1 MLETV
6 KSKGAVLRA
15 AAVFCGL
22 LVLLPVSA
30 AAAEGRAAGQAAR
43 VQEQGPGEEGQEV
56 SLPEPAPL
64 SEEHEKWLEEDVV
77 YIISPM
83 EKAAFE
89 MLASDGERDLFI
101 EAFWRARDPT
111 PGTFRNEALEEHER
125 RIEYANRRLGRESP
139 REGWRSDMGRIYIQL
154 GEPEDIIRHVDP
166 RQFWP
171 MEIWHYQ
178 ADPRATDLPAFFY
191 VMFFQPERSGE
202 FRMYDPHSDG
212 PRALA
217 KQISLQMANEPVI
230 VQTLLQSVGYEAAI
244 ASLTMD
250 LGERADFTGASPSP
264 RTAFVVAAIEEAPY
278 AEVDQR
284 YAMRFAEHRG
294 NVEADVAFA
303 TLPIEVSAMSFWDE
317 RGVPFL
323 HYAVEIPPEGILL
336 GEYESDYYLS
346 LNIGHEV
353 TDLHGREVAS
363 DVQQLEQHF
372 DEARARGIASRPLA
386 YYDRV
391 DLIPGIYDTS
401 FTVQNP
407 ISGDRSTAH
416 VRTVVP
422 APNESD
428 WVFSELLVASS
439 SVPLNEVDRRGT
451 PRPFRFAG
459 EQFLPLLGDVIPAN
473 ETVVV
478 FAQVV
483 APAGADPTATLT
495 SRASMMDAEGN
506 EHAVVFGAV
515 RQPLQGPQPTP
526 IRVTLPLTDVPGGEF
541 WLRLTVGLPNSTS
554 RTLERKIVV
563 LPGAE
568 ALVTPEVMLA
578 DEARPGELQEY
589 RTRGMQHVRKGEL
602 ASAEAMYRAGLSLDP
617 DSVSMRRALAQLLM
631 EREDY
636 PGVVEQVRELARRG
650 VAMPAD
656 ALMQSRA
663 LRLNGQA
670 RDAVEVARVVLQ
682 RWTPTTVAWNEYAEA
697 LLAFGDVA
705 AAADAYRSSLLLD
718 PDQPEV
724 EAALARI
731 KGQ

>member
-1 MLETV
+1 L
-6 KSKGAVLRA
+6 
-15 AAVFCGL
+15 CGL
-22 LVLLPVSA
+22 LLLLSLTA
-30 AAAEGRAAGQAAR
+30 ASAEGHAVEPVAGVQEEGLQQEGQADSA
-43 VQEQGPGEEGQEV
+43 
-56 SLPEPAPL
+56 PEPAPL
-64 SEEHEKWLEEDVV
+64 SEEHRRWLEEDVV

-83 EKAAFE
+83 EKSAFE
-89 MLASDGERDLFI
+89 MLTSDGERDLFI

-111 PGTFRNEALEEHER
+111 PGTFRNEAREEHER
-125 RIEYANRRLGRESP
+125 RLEYANRRLGRESP

-154 GEPEDIIRHVDP
+154 GEPQDIVRHVDP

-191 VMFFQPERSGE
+191 VMFFQPERAGE

-217 KQISLQMANEPVI
+217 KQISLQMADEPAI

-250 LGERADFTGASPSP
+250 LGERADLTGGTASP
-264 RTAFVVAAIEEAPY
+264 RNAFVVAAIEEAPY

-303 TLPIEVSAMSFWDE
+303 TLPIEVSAISFWDE

-336 GEYESDYYLS
+336 GEYENDYYLS
-346 LNIGHEV
+346 LSIGHEV
-353 TDLHGREVAS
+353 TDLRGREVAS
-363 DVQQLEQHF
+363 DVQQLEHHF
-372 DEARARGIASRPLA
+372 DEERARGIAARPLA
-386 YYDRV
+386 YLDRI
-391 DLIPGIYDTS
+391 DLVPGVYDTS

-407 ISGDRSTAH
+407 ISGDRATAH
-416 VRTVVP
+416 VRAVVP
-422 APNESD
+422 VPTEAD
-428 WVFSELLVASS
+428 WVFSELLVASA
-439 SVPLNEVDRRGT
+439 SVPLNEADRRGA

-459 EQFLPLLGDVIPAN
+459 EQFLPFLGDVIPAN

-483 APAGADPTATLT
+483 APQGVAPDATLT
-495 SRASMMDAEGN
+495 PRVSLMDADGN
-506 EHAVVFGAV
+506 EQAAVFGAV
-515 RQPLQGPQPTP
+515 QQPLPGPQPTP
-526 IRVTLPLTDVPGGEF
+526 IRVTMPLTDVPGGEY
-541 WLRLTVGLPNSTS
+541 WLRLTVGLPNAASS
-554 RTLERKIVV
+554 RSLERKIVV

-568 ALVTPEVMLA
+568 ALITPEVMLA

-589 RTRGMQHVRKGEL
+589 QTRGMQHVRKGEL

-617 DSVSMRRALAQLLM
+617 NAVGMRRALAQLLM

-650 VAMPAD
+650 LAMPAD

-670 RDAVEVARVVLQ
+670 QDAVEVARVVLQ

-697 LLAFGDVA
+697 LLAFGDKA

-731 KGQ
+731 AGQ